1 MPKEQK
7 TQGKFTPF
15 VDPEIVLKGFGL
27 QAFKRT
33 FYSVTQDTEG
43 QDENAPDPVPTTY
56 LGTPVFC
63 NLELI
68 PGRYVNKDG
77 DKIDYAG
84 FSSEKKVD
92 NFRIDTVLIDV
103 SQQKQIIKTPIQGV
117 SGTVKEYIS
126 MGDYQV
132 KVRGALVDQSAQRY
146 PQEQT
151 QQLREFLEVED
162 SIGIASRFLNDIF
175 EVHKLV
181 IESFSFPQ
189 VEGFQNVQLF
199 EFSAIS
205 DDPIELTVINNLF
218 SEGASF

>member
-1 MPKEQK
+1 MPKPQK
-7 TQGKFTPF
+7 IQGKFTPT
-15 VDPEIVLKGFGL
+15 VDPDIVLKGFGL
-27 QAFKRT
+27 QALRRT
-33 FYSVTQDTEG
+33 FYSVTQDTED
-43 QDENAPDPVPTTY
+43 QDENAPNPVPTTY
-56 LGTPVFC
+56 LGTPVFS

-68 PGRYVNKDG
+68 PGEYVNKDG
-77 DKIDYAG
+77 DSIKYG
-84 FSSEKKVD
+84 GGPGSD

-126 MGDYQV
+126 MGDYQI

-146 PQEQT
+146 PQEQA

-162 SIGIASRFLNDIF
+162 TIGVASRFLNDIF
-175 EVHKLV
+175 EVQDIV

-218 SEGASF
+218 SEGATF

>member
-33 FYSVTQDTEG
+33 FYSVRQDAEG

-84 FSSEKKVD
+84 GVGSE

-146 PQEQT
+146 PQEQA

-162 SIGIASRFLNDIF
+162 SIAIASRFLNDIF

-205 DDPIELTVINNLF
+205 DDPIELTVINSLF

>member
-33 FYSVTQDTEG
+33 FYSVRQDTEG
-43 QDENAPDPVPTTY
+43 QDENAPSPVPTTY

-68 PGRYVNKDG
+68 PGEYTNKDG
-77 DKIDYAG
+77 DPIKYG
-84 FSSEKKVD
+84 GGVGSE

-126 MGDYQV
+126 KGDYQV

-146 PQEQT
+146 PQEQA

-162 SIGIASRFLNDIF
+162 SIGIASRFLNDVF
-175 EVHKLV
+175 EVQEIV
-181 IESFSFPQ
+181 IDSFSFPQ

>member
-33 FYSVTQDTEG
+33 FYSVRQDAEG

-63 NLELI
+63 NLELV

-84 FSSEKKVD
+84 GVGSE

-146 PQEQT
+146 PQEQA

-205 DDPIELTVINNLF
+205 DDPIELTVINSLF

>member
-33 FYSVTQDTEG
+33 FYSVRQDAEG

-84 FSSEKKVD
+84 GVGSE

-117 SGTVKEYIS
+117 NGTVKEYIS

-146 PQEQT
+146 PQEQA

-162 SIGIASRFLNDIF
+162 SIGIASRFLNDVF
-175 EVHKLV
+175 EVQKLV